1 MIFAVDELL
10 CGRKTKVLV
19 AWLQRNEFQGAG
31 GVGALLSIGKMLN
44 SAAVAWGWLGK
55 PLLREPRWSS
65 SLGAMGTSCLQTQGV
80 SSKL

>member
-31 GVGALLSIGKMLN
+31 GVGALLSIGENVKFCSCGMGVAGEAPAERTEVELISWSYGHELSAN
-44 SAAVAWGWLGK
+44 SG
-55 PLLREPRWSS
+55 S
-65 SLGAMGTSCLQTQGV
+65 QQ
-80 SSKL
+80 